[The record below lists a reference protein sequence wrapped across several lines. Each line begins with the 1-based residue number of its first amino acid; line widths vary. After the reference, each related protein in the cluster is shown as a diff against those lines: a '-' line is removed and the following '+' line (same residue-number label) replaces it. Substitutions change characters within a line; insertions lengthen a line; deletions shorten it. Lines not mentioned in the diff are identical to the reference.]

1 MGNPSRAYI
10 LTKHLYDEGRKHPGT
25 LQNYSSLG
33 LTTREVTNNL
43 ERIMQEEEPYEP
55 PKYSPQ
61 SLGIPKPF
69 YGARLEHFEPG
80 ELRSTGPE
88 HIDPSAFAR
97 WIQSDDF
104 QRSLY
109 LYGLNGRG
117 KSYLAAAVAMTWGC
131 HWRSWPQI
139 ATDLTSTFGRQSERS
154 QAGIIRHLT
163 TAPGLVIDDAFR
175 GGNKDWVLD
184 ALLLVLENAWEAG
197 KPIIVTSHLKL
208 SEVHH
213 IDSHLASRLLSFAQ
227 VLMLGEDR
235 RGRAR

>member
-1 MGNPSRAYI
+1 
-10 LTKHLYDEGRKHPGT
+10 LTKYLYDEGRKHPGT

-33 LTTREVTNNL
+33 LTTREAADNL
-43 ERIMQEEEPYEP
+43 ERIMKEEELYEP
-55 PKYSPQ
+55 PNRSPQ
-61 SLGIPKPF
+61 SLAIPKPF
-69 YGARLEHFEPG
+69 YGARLEHFEPNEFRLTADVPRADGDYSAMEG
-80 ELRSTGPE
+80 E
-88 HIDPSAFAR
+88 FAKYCR
-97 WIQSDDF
+97 ADHCP
-104 QRSLY
+104 RRLY
-109 LYGLNGRG
+109 VNGLNGRG
-117 KSYLAAAVAMTWGC
+117 KSYLAAAVAMIWGC